1 MLELNSS
8 DGRIYVINAFFIR
21 AIWRDENPRKKTLT
35 LCVALVRILLIWWLK
50 GKCESTSIPR
60 SVTDDELVS

>member
-21 AIWRDENPRKKTLT
+21 AIWRDENPQKKTPT
-35 LCVALVRILLIWWLK
+35 LCVALVILLIW
-50 GKCESTSIPR
+50 R
-60 SVTDDELVS
+60 